1 MRFLQF
7 HLHPPKSMKPSSHS
21 SSTSHVPLRLLG
33 IYGGAFVALFLF
45 FALAAQFLRMSNAT
59 GVPIPDEKA
68 VAQELLEAKLSGPKY
83 FQLGEPSAEL
93 PSPYIT
99 PAQARAQLERVTAER
114 HLDAAKREKVE
125 NLIKEL
131 TEPSPSRMV
140 GTERVNA
147 LKLNLA
153 IDELK

>member
-1 MRFLQF
+1 
-7 HLHPPKSMKPSSHS
+7 MKTSSHPSSS
-21 SSTSHVPLRLLG
+21 SQVPLRLLG

-45 FALAAQFLRMSNAT
+45 FALTAQFLRMSSAT
-59 GVPIPDEKA
+59 EVPIPDEKA
-68 VAQELLEAKLSGPKY
+68 AAQELLEAKLSGPGY

-99 PAQARAQLERVTAER
+99 PAQARIQLDRVVGER
-114 HLDAAKREKVE
+114 HLDAAKREQLE

-140 GTERVNA
+140 GTERLNA

-153 IDELK
+153 LDELK

>member
-1 MRFLQF
+1 
-7 HLHPPKSMKPSSHS
+7 MKPSNHSS

-45 FALAAQFLRMSNAT
+45 FALAAQVLRMSNAT
-59 GVPIPDEKA
+59 GTLIPDEKA
-68 VAQELLEAKLSGPKY
+68 VAQELLEQKLSGPKY
-83 FQLGEPSAEL
+83 FQLGESSTEL

-99 PAQARAQLERVTAER
+99 PAQARTQVERVVAER
-114 HLDAAKREKVE
+114 HLDIAEREKVKA
-125 NLIKEL
+125 LIKEL

-140 GTERVNA
+140 GTERLNV

-153 IDELK
+153 LDELK

>member
-1 MRFLQF
+1 
-7 HLHPPKSMKPSSHS
+7 MKPSNHAS
-21 SSTSHVPLRLLG
+21 SASHVPLRLLG

-45 FALAAQFLRMSNAT
+45 FALAAQFLRMENST
-59 GVPIPDEKA
+59 EVPIPDEQA

-83 FQLGEPSAEL
+83 FQLGESSAEL

-99 PAQARAQLERVTAER
+99 PAQARAQLERIVAER
-114 HLDAAKREKVE
+114 HLDSAKHEKLE
-125 NLIKEL
+125 SLIKEL

-140 GTERVNA
+140 GTERLNA

-153 IDELK
+153 LDEMK